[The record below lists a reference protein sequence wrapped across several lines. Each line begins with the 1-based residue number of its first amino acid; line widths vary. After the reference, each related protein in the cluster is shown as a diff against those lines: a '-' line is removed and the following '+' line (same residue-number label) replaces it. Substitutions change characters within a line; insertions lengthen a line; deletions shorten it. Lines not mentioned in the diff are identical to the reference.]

1 MYDRRVYLLFFDS
14 AGPGPYDARAMTNA
28 LTDHALPSA
37 LAARG
42 QVIETKGKLV
52 DFRRLREVVAADLA
66 ALAPGVRPKE
76 WRHAPIDIRLAFGWA
91 DARRQIPAL
100 EGRISARID
109 AVCQRCLEPF
119 ELSLDA
125 QLKLMLLIPGG
136 DATALEEYEIWETAE
151 ETVRPL
157 DIVDEALIMAMPLSV
172 AHEDTGDCG
181 PLVKK
186 LAAKESGRNRPFA
199 DLKSRMRDS
208 HR

>member
-1 MYDRRVYLLFFDS
+1 
-14 AGPGPYDARAMTNA
+14 
-28 LTDHALPSA
+28 
-37 LAARG
+37 
-42 QVIETKGKLV
+42 
-52 DFRRLREVVAADLA
+52 
-66 ALAPGVRPKE
+66 
-76 WRHAPIDIRLAFGWA
+76 
-91 DARRQIPAL
+91 
-100 EGRISARID
+100 
-109 AVCQRCLEPF
+109 
-119 ELSLDA
+119 
-125 QLKLMLLIPGG
+125 MLLIPGG